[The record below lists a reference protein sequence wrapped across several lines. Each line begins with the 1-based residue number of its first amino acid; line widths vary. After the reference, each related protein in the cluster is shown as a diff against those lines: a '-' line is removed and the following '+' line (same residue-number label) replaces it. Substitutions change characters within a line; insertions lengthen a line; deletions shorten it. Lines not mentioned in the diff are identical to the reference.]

1 MGKKMINVRFDE
13 RTVMLLNELSDITKT
28 SISVIV
34 RGMVYRSI
42 EELIDKSGNWKL
54 PNEYNTHTS
63 TTAQPH
69 THTLDQVHK
78 RLDPLALI

>member
-1 MGKKMINVRFDE
+1 MINVRFDE
-13 RTVMLLNELSDITKT
+13 LTVMLLNELSDITQT

-54 PNEYNTHTS
+54 PNENNEERKS
-63 TTAQPH
+63 Q
-69 THTLDQVHK
+69 
-78 RLDPLALI
+78 

>member
-1 MGKKMINVRFDE
+1 MINVRFDE
-13 RTVMLLNELSDITKT
+13 RTVMLLNELSDITQT

-54 PNEYNTHTS
+54 PNENNEERKS
-63 TTAQPH
+63 Q
-69 THTLDQVHK
+69 
-78 RLDPLALI
+78 

>member
-1 MGKKMINVRFDE
+1 MINVRFDE

-42 EELIDKSGNWKL
+42 EELIDESGNWKL
-54 PNEYNTHTS
+54 PNENNEERKS
-63 TTAQPH
+63 Q
-69 THTLDQVHK
+69 
-78 RLDPLALI
+78 

>member
-1 MGKKMINVRFDE
+1 MINVRFDE

-54 PNEYNTHTS
+54 PNENNEERRS
-63 TTAQPH
+63 Q
-69 THTLDQVHK
+69 
-78 RLDPLALI
+78 

>member
-13 RTVMLLNELSDITKT
+13 RTVMLLNELSDIIKT

-42 EELIDKSGNWKL
+42 EELIDKSGNWSL
-54 PNEYNTHTS
+54 QNEKN
-63 TTAQPH
+63 
-69 THTLDQVHK
+69 K
-78 RLDPLALI
+78 EREG

>member
-34 RGMVYRSI
+34 SGMVYRSI

-54 PNEYNTHTS
+54 PNENNEERKS
-63 TTAQPH
+63 Q
-69 THTLDQVHK
+69 
-78 RLDPLALI
+78 

>member
-1 MGKKMINVRFDE
+1 MINVRFDE

-42 EELIDKSGNWKL
+42 DELKDKSGKWKL
-54 PNEYNTHTS
+54 PNENNEERKS
-63 TTAQPH
+63 Q
-69 THTLDQVHK
+69 
-78 RLDPLALI
+78 

>member
-1 MGKKMINVRFDE
+1 MINVRFDE

-42 EELIDKSGNWKL
+42 EELIDKSGNW
-54 PNEYNTHTS
+54 
-63 TTAQPH
+63 
-69 THTLDQVHK
+69 
-78 RLDPLALI
+78 RLQHEKNKEGESR

>member
-34 RGMVYRSI
+34 RGMVHRSI
-42 EELIDKSGNWKL
+42 EELIDKSGNWSL
-54 PNEYNTHTS
+54 QNEKN
-63 TTAQPH
+63 
-69 THTLDQVHK
+69 K
-78 RLDPLALI
+78 EGKG

>member
-28 SISVIV
+28 SVSVII

-54 PNEYNTHTS
+54 PNESNKERKG
-63 TTAQPH
+63 Q
-69 THTLDQVHK
+69 
-78 RLDPLALI
+78 

>member
-54 PNEYNTHTS
+54 PNENNEERKS
-63 TTAQPH
+63 Q
-69 THTLDQVHK
+69 
-78 RLDPLALI
+78 

>member
-28 SISVIV
+28 SISVSV

-54 PNEYNTHTS
+54 PNENNEERKS
-63 TTAQPH
+63 Q
-69 THTLDQVHK
+69 
-78 RLDPLALI
+78 

>member
-42 EELIDKSGNWKL
+42 EELIEKSGNWKL
-54 PNEYNTHTS
+54 PNENNEERKS
-63 TTAQPH
+63 Q
-69 THTLDQVHK
+69 
-78 RLDPLALI
+78 

>member
-1 MGKKMINVRFDE
+1 MGKKINVRFDE

-42 EELIDKSGNWKL
+42 EELIDKSGNWSL
-54 PNEYNTHTS
+54 QNEKN
-63 TTAQPH
+63 
-69 THTLDQVHK
+69 K
-78 RLDPLALI
+78 GREG

>member
-13 RTVMLLNELSDITKT
+13 RTVVLLNELSDITKT

-54 PNEYNTHTS
+54 PNENNEERKS
-63 TTAQPH
+63 Q
-69 THTLDQVHK
+69 
-78 RLDPLALI
+78 

>member
-54 PNEYNTHTS
+54 PNENNEERKS
-63 TTAQPH
+63 
-69 THTLDQVHK
+69 
-78 RLDPLALI
+78 

>member
-34 RGMVYRSI
+34 RGMVHRSI
-42 EELIDKSGNWKL
+42 EELIDKSGNWSL
-54 PNEYNTHTS
+54 QNEKN
-63 TTAQPH
+63 
-69 THTLDQVHK
+69 K
-78 RLDPLALI
+78 ERKG

>member
-1 MGKKMINVRFDE
+1 MINVRFDE

-54 PNEYNTHTS
+54 PNENNEERKS
-63 TTAQPH
+63 
-69 THTLDQVHK
+69 
-78 RLDPLALI
+78 

>member
-54 PNEYNTHTS
+54 PNENKEERKS
-63 TTAQPH
+63 Q
-69 THTLDQVHK
+69 
-78 RLDPLALI
+78 

>member
-1 MGKKMINVRFDE
+1 MAKKMINVRFDE

-54 PNEYNTHTS
+54 PNENNEERKS
-63 TTAQPH
+63 Q
-69 THTLDQVHK
+69 
-78 RLDPLALI
+78 

>member
-34 RGMVYRSI
+34 RGMVYRRI

-54 PNEYNTHTS
+54 PNENNEERKS
-63 TTAQPH
+63 Q
-69 THTLDQVHK
+69 
-78 RLDPLALI
+78 

>member
-1 MGKKMINVRFDE
+1 MINVRFDE

-54 PNEYNTHTS
+54 PNENNEERKS
-63 TTAQPH
+63 Q
-69 THTLDQVHK
+69 
-78 RLDPLALI
+78 

>member
-13 RTVMLLNELSDITKT
+13 RTVMLLNELSDITQT

-54 PNEYNTHTS
+54 PNENNEERKS
-63 TTAQPH
+63 Q
-69 THTLDQVHK
+69 
-78 RLDPLALI
+78 